1 MYIRPTDFYTMT
13 TELIESAIRELET
26 YNKQGE
32 SYTDST
38 GRYGWRNPV
47 RADTGDLLRVLTV
60 TANPVRVLEIG
71 AGHGLSTLYL
81 ASGLSNHQTCRID
94 TIEFDP
100 GVAAST
106 QQRMDACKAPVR
118 VHSGDALDVI
128 ETLSEPY
135 DLIFFDAQKD
145 KYYDHL
151 KALIDR
157 QLASPGS
164 IILADNVTDRRAECQ
179 PFLDWF
185 VAEGINHYIL
195 PTECGLLV
203 ARL

>member
-1 MYIRPTDFYTMT
+1 MT

-32 SYTDST
+32 SYTNAT
-38 GRYGWRNPV
+38 GRYGWRNPI
-47 RADTGDLLRVLTV
+47 RADTGDLLRVLTIA
-60 TANPVRVLEIG
+60 ANPARVLEMG

-81 ASGLSNHQTCRID
+81 ASGLASHENCSID

-100 GVAAST
+100 GVAEST
-106 QQRMDACKAPVR
+106 QQRMNDCKVPVK
-118 VHSGDALDVI
+118 VYAGDAIDVI
-128 ETLSEPY
+128 GTLSGHY
-135 DLIFFDAQKD
+135 DIIFFDAQKD

-157 QLASPGS
+157 QLTGPGS
-164 IILADNVTDRRAECQ
+164 IILADNVTDRRVECQ

-185 VAEGINHYIL
+185 VDEGINHFIL

>member
-1 MYIRPTDFYTMT
+1 MT

-32 SYTDST
+32 SYTNAT
-38 GRYGWRNPV
+38 GRYGWRNPI
-47 RADTGDLLRVLTV
+47 RADTGDLLRVLTIA
-60 TANPVRVLEIG
+60 ANPDRVLEIG

-81 ASGLSNHQTCRID
+81 ASGLASHENCSID

-100 GVAAST
+100 GVAEST
-106 QQRMDACKAPVR
+106 QQRMNDCKVPVK
-118 VHSGDALDVI
+118 VHAGDAIDVI
-128 ETLSEPY
+128 GTLSGHY
-135 DLIFFDAQKD
+135 DIIFFDAQKD

-157 QLASPGS
+157 QLTGPGS
-164 IILADNVTDRRAECQ
+164 IILADNVTDRRVECQ

-185 VAEGINHYIL
+185 VDEGINHLIL

>member
-1 MYIRPTDFYTMT
+1 MT
-13 TELIESAIRELET
+13 NALIESAIRELET

-32 SYTDST
+32 SYTDAT
-38 GRYGWRNPV
+38 GRYGWRNPI
-47 RADTGDLLRVLTV
+47 RADTGDLLRILTIA
-60 TANPVRVLEIG
+60 ANPLRVLEIG

-81 ASGLSNHQTCRID
+81 ASGLASHETCHID

-100 GVAAST
+100 GVAEST
-106 QQRMDACKAPVR
+106 QQRMNDCMAPVR
-118 VHSGDALDVI
+118 VHTGDALDVI
-128 ETLSEPY
+128 RTLNGRY

-145 KYYDHL
+145 KYHDHL

-157 QLASPGS
+157 QLAGPGS
-164 IILADNVTDRRAECQ
+164 IILADNVTDRRTECQ

-185 VAEGINHYIL
+185 AAEGINHYVL

>member
-1 MYIRPTDFYTMT
+1 MT
-13 TELIESAIRELET
+13 TALIEAAIRELET

-32 SYTDST
+32 SYTDAT

-47 RADTGDLLRVLTV
+47 RADTGDLLRVLTIS
-60 TANPVRVLEIG
+60 ANPARVLEIG

-81 ASGLSNHQTCRID
+81 ASGLANHKTCIID

-100 GVAAST
+100 GVAEST
-106 QQRMDACKAPVR
+106 QQRMNDCKAPVS
-118 VHSGDALDVI
+118 VHTGDALDVI
-128 ETLSEPY
+128 GTLSGHY

-157 QLASPGS
+157 QLAGPGS
-164 IILADNVTDRRAECQ
+164 IILADNVTDRRTECQ

-185 VAEGINHYIL
+185 AAEGINHYVL